1 MTEARNARVDR
12 ISILGAIIGVFALA
26 APLLVQK
33 ANRLASGT
41 PHYLWNSNSVF
52 ALLFFGFLYFIVFV
66 LTMQRGPAKMF
77 KQKPRVILVGLIGN
91 IVLVASFFFA
101 GSEARRLAAAA
112 APYARFSLGAG
123 VWLLSLS
130 GYMLI
135 VSAQKSVKAGSGM
148 NLFLS
153 LSGLALFI
161 FLFGT
166 GAFKD
171 LSIMQE
177 YAARKER
184 FFQEVLQHLR
194 LTNIA
199 VAIALLLGMPLGVW
213 TYRNQRLEKPIFAI
227 INTIQT
233 IPGLALFGLLI
244 APLSLLSLRYP
255 FLRTLGIS
263 GIGAAPA
270 IIALSLYAL
279 LPITYNTHIGL
290 KTVDAAVR
298 EAGRGMGM
306 SRREIFFSIE
316 VPLSVPVIFNGVR
329 TSVVQ
334 AVGNTAIAAL
344 IGAGGLGTF
353 IFQGL
358 GQAAPDLILLGALP
372 IIALAVIADRSMFVL
387 TALITPKG
395 LKV

>member
-66 LTMQRGPAKMF
+66 LTMQRGPVKMF

-91 IVLVASFFFA
+91 IVLMASFFFA

-161 FLFGT
+161 FLLGT

-255 FLRTLGIS
+255 LLRTLGIS

-372 IIALAVIADRSMFVL
+372 IIALAVIADRSMFIL

>member
-12 ISILGAIIGVFALA
+12 ISILGAITGVIALA

-41 PHYLWNSNSVF
+41 PHYLWNSNSFF

-66 LTMQRGPAKMF
+66 LTMQRGPAKML
-77 KQKPRVILVGLIGN
+77 KHELRVILVGLIGN

-135 VSAQKSVKAGSGM
+135 ISAQKSVKAGPGI

-161 FLFGT
+161 FLFGA

-184 FFQEVLQHLR
+184 FFQEILQHLR

-199 VAIALLLGMPLGVW
+199 VAIALLLGIPLGVW

-255 FLRTLGIS
+255 LLRTLGIS

-290 KTVDAAVR
+290 KTVDAAIR

>member
-1 MTEARNARVDR
+1 MTAARNTRVNR
-12 ISILGAIIGVFALA
+12 ISLLGLITGVIALGT
-26 APLLVQK
+26 PLLVQK

-41 PHYLWNSNSVF
+41 PHYLWNSKSVF

-66 LTMQRGPAKMF
+66 LTMQRGPAKML

-112 APYARFSLGAG
+112 APYVRFALGAG

-135 VSAQKSVKAGSGM
+135 VSAQKKVKPGSGI
-148 NLFLS
+148 NFFLS
-153 LSGLALFI
+153 LSGLTVFI
-161 FLFGT
+161 FLLGA
-166 GAFKD
+166 GAFQD

-184 FFQEVLQHLR
+184 FFQEIIQHLR

-213 TYRNQRLEKPIFAI
+213 TYRSQRLEKPIFAI

-244 APLSLLSLRYP
+244 APLSLLSLKYP
-255 FLRTLGIS
+255 LLRTLGIS

-290 KTVDAAVR
+290 KMVDSAVR

-306 SRREIFFSIE
+306 SRREILFSIE

-372 IIALAVIADRSMFVL
+372 IIALAVIADRLMFLL

-395 LKV
+395 LKE